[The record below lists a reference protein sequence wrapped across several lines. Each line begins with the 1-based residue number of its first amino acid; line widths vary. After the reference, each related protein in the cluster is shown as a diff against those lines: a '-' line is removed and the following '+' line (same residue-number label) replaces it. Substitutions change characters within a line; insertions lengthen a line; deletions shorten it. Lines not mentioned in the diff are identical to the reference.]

1 MMLEVCLLVQPL
13 KKSWFATVDGCSKA
27 LMLGSIFVL
36 IWGRILEN
44 AFISIS
50 GICALITLF
59 GIQALLRL
67 FNAIKWLSIY
77 QAIDVKSILLYE
89 EALLLEGRKISVSE
103 LKSVVIESDGY
114 TGKWA
119 GRTTHTGQGKLTFRR
134 IIDNVEEAYSITV
147 SSSSKL
153 HKLRALAEIWKKQ
166 GINTLVMD

>member
-1 MMLEVCLLVQPL
+1 MLEVCLLVQPL

-50 GICALITLF
+50 SICTLIILF

-67 FNAIKWLSIY
+67 FNAKKWLSIY
-77 QAIDVKSILLYE
+77 QAIDVKSIVLCE
-89 EALLLEGRKISVSE
+89 EALLLEGRKIPVSE

-114 TGKWA
+114 AGKWA

-147 SSSSKL
+147 SSSSEL
-153 HKLRALAEIWKKQ
+153 HRLRALAEIWKKQ